1 MRILL
6 YIHVL
11 SPGSRADG
19 KKNRWGIVVECIRGR
34 SERKGRIACCFGGV
48 GLVGKRNGEEE
59 DAHCLGQ
66 SDPLRPWNYGEISS
80 PSGRNERFQSILP
93 LWAGPE
99 SRLKG
104 RYRCCWRWLLGNC
117 EVFSFY
123 ASWLPLLRSF
133 VAPFLFFFLP
143 VSFSLA
149 SLIDQI

>member
-1 MRILL
+1 MLQ
-6 YIHVL
+6 
-11 SPGSRADG
+11 A
-19 KKNRWGIVVECIRGR
+19 
-34 SERKGRIACCFGGV
+34 
-48 GLVGKRNGEEE
+48 GEMN
-59 DAHCLGQ
+59 AFNQSFRCGQ
-66 SDPLRPWNYGEISS
+66 
-80 PSGRNERFQSILP
+80 
-93 LWAGPE
+93 GPE

-133 VAPFLFFFLP
+133 VAPFLFFLP